1 MMLRI
6 ANKLKEMQKNLDEL
20 IYYDPKK
27 FHEVEMK
34 KLSFEYGV
42 EQTKL
47 AKKNVLEKIYQKS

>member
-1 MMLRI
+1 
-6 ANKLKEMQKNLDEL
+6 MQKNLDEL

-27 FHEVEMK
+27 FHEAEMK

-47 AKKNVLEKIYQKS
+47 AKKNVLEKIYQKSLL

>member
-6 ANKLKEMQKNLDEL
+6 AKKLKEMQKNLNEL

-27 FHEVEMK
+27 FHEAEMK